1 MNKIPR
7 SIRPASSV
15 VFYGLGNSGSKA
27 EIAAN
32 KNALG
37 FWVNSDATSG
47 DNRVIYARLYLS
59 GAAGGEAIRAYA
71 TANATGV
78 ATGGTIN
85 GIHTSLS
92 IAATAAISGQGF
104 ASRHTIDAAAATRTI
119 SGNVAAI
126 RAESNFAAGNTIPA
140 TVALI
145 HLGEIGAVACK
156 TAFRVPNTATGGM
169 LAPHTT
175 EAMSHSI
182 RIVSDNGT
190 AYYIMCK
197 IGRASCRERV

>member
-15 VFYGLGNSGSKA
+15 VFYGIGSSNSKA
-27 EIAAN
+27 NISTNE
-32 KNALG
+32 NALG
-37 FWVNSDATSG
+37 FWVNSAASSG

-71 TANATGV
+71 TAAAANV

-85 GIHTSLS
+85 GLHASLS
-92 IAATAAISGQGF
+92 LNASATGSGQGF
-104 ASRHTIDAAAATRTI
+104 ASRHTIDAAADTRTI

-126 RAESNFAAGNTIPA
+126 LAESNFAAGNTVPA

-145 HLGEIGAVACK
+145 QLGEIGAVTCK
-156 TAFRVPNTATGGM
+156 TAFRLPNAANGGM
-169 LAPHTT
+169 LAAHTT
-175 EAMSHSI
+175 QGMTHSI

-190 AYYIMCK
+190 AYYIMCTNAATN
-197 IGRASCRERV
+197 RS

>member
-15 VFYGLGNSGSKA
+15 VLYGVGNSGSNFD
-27 EIAAN
+27 IAAN

-71 TANATGV
+71 TANAAGV

-92 IAATAAISGQGF
+92 IAATATISGQGF

-126 RAESNFAAGNTIPA
+126 RAESNFATGNTIPA

-145 HLGEIGAVACK
+145 HLGEIGAATCK
-156 TAFRVPNTATGGM
+156 KAFRFPNSATNGM
-169 LAPHTT
+169 VAPHDTD
-175 EAMSHSI
+175 AMTHSI
-182 RIVSDNGT
+182 RCVTDDGT
-190 AYYIMCK
+190 VLHLMATTTVTN
-197 IGRASCRERV
+197 RTNA

>member
-37 FWVNSDATSG
+37 FWVNSDASSG

-92 IAATAAISGQGF
+92 IAATATISGQGF

-145 HLGEIGAVACK
+145 HLGEIGAATCK
-156 TAFRVPNTATGGM
+156 TAFRFPNSATNGM
-169 LAPHTT
+169 VAPHDTD
-175 EAMSHSI
+175 AMTHSI
-182 RIVSDNGT
+182 RCVTDDGT
-190 AYYIMCK
+190 VLHLMATTTATN
-197 IGRASCRERV
+197 RTNA

>member
-15 VFYGLGNSGSKA
+15 VFYGLGNSGSKV

-71 TANATGV
+71 TANAANV

-92 IAATAAISGQGF
+92 IAADATISGQGF
-104 ASRHTIDAAAATRTI
+104 ASRHTIDAAADTRTI

-126 RAESNFAAGNTIPA
+126 CAESNFATGNTIPA

-145 HLGEIGAVACK
+145 HLKEIGAATCK
-156 TAFRVPNTATGGM
+156 TAMRFPNSATNGM
-169 LAPHTT
+169 VAPHVTD
-175 EAMSHSI
+175 AMSHSV
-182 RIVSDNGT
+182 RCVTDDGT
-190 AYYIMCK
+190 VLYLMATTTATN
-197 IGRASCRERV
+197 RTNA

>member
-15 VFYGLGNSGSKA
+15 VLYGVGNSGSNFD
-27 EIAAN
+27 IAAN

-59 GAAGGEAIRAYA
+59 GAAGGEAVRAYA
-71 TANATGV
+71 TANAAGV
-78 ATGGTIN
+78 AAGGTIN
-85 GIHTSLS
+85 GIHASLS
-92 IAATAAISGQGF
+92 IAATATISGQGF

-140 TVALI
+140 GVALI
-145 HLGEIGAVACK
+145 HLGEIGAVTCK
-156 TAFRVPNTATGGM
+156 TAFRFPNTATGGM
-169 LAPHTT
+169 VAPHTT
-175 EAMSHSI
+175 QTMSHSL
-182 RIVSDNGT
+182 RCVTDNGT
-190 AYYIMCK
+190 AYYIMMTNSAAN
-197 IGRASCRERV
+197 RTDS